1 MVQGMDFKQLMDLA
15 AQNKDSRKRQVVFEL
30 IGVSHGVLSS
40 LLTLSLPDGPTGL
53 HIDFPLFNA
62 RQSYSSVGNP
72 LGVKGL
78 RSSLL
83 R

>member
-1 MVQGMDFKQLMDLA
+1 MDFKQLMDLA

-53 HIDFPLFNA
+53 HNYRF
-62 RQSYSSVGNP
+62 YSV
-72 LGVKGL
+72 
-78 RSSLL
+78 
-83 R
+83 